1 MSHPTS
7 GKVEIHCAP
16 FQSGGSSELPFLPQY
31 VSHET
36 VPLFLIVVCVGA
48 TGVGGTGGGGTGGG
62 GGGGGGG
69 VGGGG
74 TGAGGGGGG
83 LVTHLFLLHS
93 KFGPIQSLSVLHV
106 PVSDDG
112 GESGDEGES
121 DDEGSVSDDFLN
133 TKYSNKPIAI
143 RPAKIPPAIH
153 IFLVDIPVSGMPSG
167 EATGETPEM
176 PRGDTAGE
184 TPEIPRGDT
193 TGETSED
200 ISSRIGSE
208 AIRLV
213 I

>member
-1 MSHPTS
+1 VLSHVRLPELDIT
-7 GKVEIHCAP
+7 ELHFAP
-16 FQSGGSSELPFLPQY
+16 FQSDGSSSFQFFLQY
-31 VSHET
+31 SEHET
-36 VPLFLIVVCVGA
+36 DPLFPYVVFVITGGGTGAGAGGGGGVG
-48 TGVGGTGGGGTGGG
+48 GVGGTGGAGGGGGTGGG
-62 GGGGGGG
+62 GGGG
-69 VGGGG
+69 V
-74 TGAGGGGGG
+74 G

-106 PVSDDG
+106 PVSDDE
-112 GESGDEGES
+112 GESG
-121 DDEGSVSDDFLN
+121 DEGSVSDDFLN

-153 IFLVDIPVSGMPSG
+153 IFLVDIPVSGMPTG
-167 EATGETPEM
+167 DATGETPEM
-176 PRGDTAGE
+176 
-184 TPEIPRGDT
+184 PRGDT